1 MASSQEILD
10 SEAILEIEARGFIY
24 GSAVGLKCSKTLI
37 VARKANNLPYI
48 SSKKYKLDMGLTN

>member
-24 GSAVGLKCSKTLI
+24 GSAVGLKCNKYLI
-37 VARKANNLPYI
+37 VARKANNLPIYF
-48 SSKKYKLDMGLTN
+48 